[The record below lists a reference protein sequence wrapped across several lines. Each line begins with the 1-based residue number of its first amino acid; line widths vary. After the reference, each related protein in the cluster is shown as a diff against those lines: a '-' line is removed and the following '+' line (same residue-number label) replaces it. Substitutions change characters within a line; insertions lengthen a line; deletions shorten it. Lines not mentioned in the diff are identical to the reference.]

1 MMQDFM
7 VTKYICNLLNL
18 CLFSFKERLV
28 PDNESILTTL
38 LEWGS
43 DLEDVKFYL
52 HRSKET
58 PAFTQALN
66 GKI

>member
-1 MMQDFM
+1 M
-7 VTKYICNLLNL
+7 
-18 CLFSFKERLV
+18 

-52 HRSKET
+52 HRREET
-58 PAFTQALN
+58 PTFTQALN